1 MDKLTATVFI
11 FGLDTVD
18 KTPRRLYNTNINT
31 TKELDQMR
39 PILLVAVILLT
50 GCANTEWLLGNSP
63 RYGYKEYDPCIKCG
77 EKWEQ
82 IPPPVHNAQKLR
94 AQGVQW

>member
-1 MDKLTATVFI
+1 MTTFVFI

-18 KTPRRLYNTNINT
+18 KRLLRLYNTNINN
-31 TKELDQMR
+31 TKELEQMR

-63 RYGYKEYDPCIKCG
+63 RYGYKDYDPCIKCG

-82 IPPPVHNAQKLR
+82 IPPPAHNAQILR
-94 AQGVQW
+94 NQGVQW